1 MGPDAAGADWEP
13 LVVLERVV
21 GGGDLLLSFVPGDFA
36 AEEELAVFYY
46 EAAGHAVPLGRG
58 RGRRG
63 RREGGEEED
72 GWREENGGRL
82 EAG

>member
-1 MGPDAAGADWEP
+1 VGPDAAGADWEP

-46 EAAGHAVPLGRG
+46 EAAGHAVPLGG
-58 RGRRG
+58 G
-63 RREGGEEED
+63 EGGEKGE
-72 GWREENGGRL
+72 RRRTVGGRRT